1 MMQIFKNRV
10 LTILLIALI
19 ILALPIMYASSC
31 GTSVVLFAAALL
43 IIAKSAGAAAK
54 KQDGSGL
61 WMDAEWH
68 STKETEHDI
77 THR

>member
-1 MMQIFKNRV
+1 MQILKNRV
-10 LTILLIALI
+10 LTILLVMLI
-19 ILALPIMYASSC
+19 LSALPIMYASSY
-31 GTSVVLFAAALL
+31 GTSVVLFVAALL

-54 KQDGSGL
+54 KQDSSGL

-68 STKETEHDI
+68 STKETENNF